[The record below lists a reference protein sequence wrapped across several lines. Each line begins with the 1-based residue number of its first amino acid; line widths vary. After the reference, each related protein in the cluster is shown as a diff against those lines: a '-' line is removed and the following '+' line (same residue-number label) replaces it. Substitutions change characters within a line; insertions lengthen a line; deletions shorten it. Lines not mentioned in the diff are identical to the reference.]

1 MVLSPHLPFLQ
12 KPKTW
17 QVTDG
22 GRELPSLVWWRSK
35 SQQCLLLWLPFQMFS
50 IINHYGEKLVK
61 NIEKKV
67 AADEFLAI
75 KE

>member
-1 MVLSPHLPFLQ
+1 MVPFPRLPFLH

-22 GRELPSLVWWRSK
+22 GRELPTLVWWRSK
-35 SQQCLLLWLPFQMFS
+35 SQQCLLLWFAFQMFS
-50 IINHYGEKLVK
+50 IVNRYGEKIVK
-61 NIEKKV
+61 NMEKKV
-67 AADEFLAI
+67 ATDEFVTM